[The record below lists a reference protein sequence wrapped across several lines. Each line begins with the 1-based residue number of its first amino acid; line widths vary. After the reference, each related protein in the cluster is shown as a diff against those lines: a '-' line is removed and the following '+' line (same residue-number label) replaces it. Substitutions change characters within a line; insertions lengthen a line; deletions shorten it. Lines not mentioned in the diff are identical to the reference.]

1 VELVSGMIA
10 AAERTRRAG
19 VRAASGLSI
28 AAMIFWGVAYVPS
41 GLLVETWPPLS
52 AAGARLALGG
62 LVLLGLL
69 LALGRPVGPGV
80 GALTVGWLAL
90 TQTVLFYG
98 ATFWGIAHAGAGLSA
113 VLANTDPLFVA
124 ILAGPVLGERLGG
137 PQWAGL
143 AVGLL
148 GAACVVWQGPLWP
161 PELSSAALVVVGG
174 AVAWSVGTVV
184 AARSMRSVRADPL
197 ALAGWQMTLG
207 GVVLAL
213 AGALAHEGAP
223 PLGAREAALI
233 VALAVVGSA
242 APLALFYLALVR
254 APASEVSAWFFLIPV
269 IGVLSAWPFLGE
281 VPSARLVVGLAG
293 VSLGLW
299 LVLGARGPGQGRLV
313 DSAPPP

>member
-1 VELVSGMIA
+1 
-10 AAERTRRAG
+10 
-19 VRAASGLSI
+19 
-28 AAMIFWGVAYVPS
+28 MIFWGAAYVPS

-62 LVLLGLL
+62 LVLLGVLV
-69 LALGRPVGPGV
+69 ALGRPAAPGV

-143 AVGLL
+143 AVGLV
-148 GAACVVWQGPLWP
+148 GAACVVWEGPLWP
-161 PELSSAALVVVGG
+161 PQLSSAALVVVGG
-174 AVAWSVGTVV
+174 ALAWSIGTVV

-197 ALAGWQMTLG
+197 ALAGWQMAVG
-207 GVVLAL
+207 GVVLGL

-223 PLGAREAALI
+223 PLGAPR
-233 VALAVVGSA
+233 GG
-242 APLALFYLALVR
+242 PHR
-254 APASEVSAWFFLIPV
+254 
-269 IGVLSAWPFLGE
+269 
-281 VPSARLVVGLAG
+281 
-293 VSLGLW
+293 
-299 LVLGARGPGQGRLV
+299 GARGRGLGGAARALLPGAGARARLGGVGLVLPHPGDRGAERLALPRRGAERRGWWSAWWGCRSGSGWCSARAARGRGGW
-313 DSAPPP
+313 